1 MKEEQVKQVVEST
14 EQAVLDITQYRLAE
28 DVNKLRKKQFNFNNT
43 SLAVLIAG
51 IVFIIVMGLF
61 SYFIVAATNNN
72 SNEIQDTQD
81 ANTLTIVSAINAGDQ
96 NIVNGQADIIAGLD
110 GVNTK
115 VDEFGQQLDDVVAS
129 NNKVIEETQKV
140 AKKVD
145 SLSSLL
151 AKANKTTLHR
161 YQSCLYNHV
170 TVEKKLLVDAV
181 AICTKH
187 LQ

>member
-1 MKEEQVKQVVEST
+1 MKQEQV
-14 EQAVLDITQYRLAE
+14 EQ
-28 DVNKLRKKQFNFNNT
+28 
-43 SLAVLIAG
+43 
-51 IVFIIVMGLF
+51 
-61 SYFIVAATNNN
+61 IVAATDNLIAQSISDAIAEQFKKQNKTKVPANANMFIGIAVVVVLIVALFAGFNNLGN
-72 SNEIQDTQD
+72 KLNNTQD

-110 GVNTK
+110 GVSVK
-115 VDEFGQQLDDVVAS
+115 MDGVIAS
-129 NNKVIEETQKV
+129 NDKVIVETQKI

-151 AKANKTTLHR
+151 AKANKNTLHR

-170 TVEKKLLVDAV
+170 TVEKKLLADAV

-187 LQ
+187 LK

>member
-1 MKEEQVKQVVEST
+1 MKQEQV
-14 EQAVLDITQYRLAE
+14 EQ
-28 DVNKLRKKQFNFNNT
+28 
-43 SLAVLIAG
+43 
-51 IVFIIVMGLF
+51 
-61 SYFIVAATNNN
+61 IVAATDNLIAQSISDAIAEQFKKQNKTKVPANTNMFIGIAVVVVLIVALFAGFNNLGN
-72 SNEIQDTQD
+72 KLNNTQD

-110 GVNTK
+110 GVSVK
-115 VDEFGQQLDDVVAS
+115 MDGVIAS
-129 NNKVIEETQKV
+129 NDKVIVETQKI

-151 AKANKTTLHR
+151 AKANKNTLHR

-170 TVEKKLLVDAV
+170 TVEKKLLADAV

-187 LQ
+187 LK

>member
-1 MKEEQVKQVVEST
+1 MKQEQV
-14 EQAVLDITQYRLAE
+14 EQ
-28 DVNKLRKKQFNFNNT
+28 
-43 SLAVLIAG
+43 
-51 IVFIIVMGLF
+51 
-61 SYFIVAATNNN
+61 IVAATDNLIAQSISDAIAEQFKKQNKTKVPANTNMFIGIAVIVVLIIALFAGFNNLGN
-72 SNEIQDTQD
+72 KLNNTQD

-110 GVNTK
+110 GVSVK
-115 VDEFGQQLDDVVAS
+115 MDGVIAS
-129 NNKVIEETQKV
+129 NDKVIVETQKI

-170 TVEKKLLVDAV
+170 TVEKKLLADAV

-187 LQ
+187 LK

>member
-1 MKEEQVKQVVEST
+1 MKQEQV
-14 EQAVLDITQYRLAE
+14 EQ
-28 DVNKLRKKQFNFNNT
+28 
-43 SLAVLIAG
+43 
-51 IVFIIVMGLF
+51 
-61 SYFIVAATNNN
+61 IVAATDNLIAQSISDAIAEQFKKQNKTKVPANTNMFIGIAVIVVLMIALFAGFNNLGN
-72 SNEIQDTQD
+72 KLNNTQD

-110 GVNTK
+110 GVSVK
-115 VDEFGQQLDDVVAS
+115 MDGVIAS
-129 NNKVIEETQKV
+129 NDKVIVETQKI

-151 AKANKTTLHR
+151 AKANKNTLHR

-170 TVEKKLLVDAV
+170 TVEKKLLADAV

-187 LQ
+187 LK

>member
-1 MKEEQVKQVVEST
+1 MKQEQV
-14 EQAVLDITQYRLAE
+14 EQ
-28 DVNKLRKKQFNFNNT
+28 
-43 SLAVLIAG
+43 
-51 IVFIIVMGLF
+51 
-61 SYFIVAATNNN
+61 IVAATDNLIAQSISDAIAEQFKKQNKTKVPANTNMFIGIAVVVVLIIALFAGFNNLGN
-72 SNEIQDTQD
+72 KLNNTQD

-110 GVNTK
+110 GVSVK
-115 VDEFGQQLDDVVAS
+115 MDGVIAS
-129 NNKVIEETQKV
+129 NDKVIVETQKI

-151 AKANKTTLHR
+151 AKANKNTLHR

-170 TVEKKLLVDAV
+170 TVEKKLLADAV

-187 LQ
+187 LK

>member
-1 MKEEQVKQVVEST
+1 MKAEQIEQIVSATDSLIAQSISDAVAEQFKKRSKPAVNTNLIIGIVVIV
-14 EQAVLDITQYRLAE
+14 VLIIALFAG
-28 DVNKLRKKQFNFNNT
+28 FNN
-43 SLAVLIAG
+43 LG
-51 IVFIIVMGLF
+51 NNF
-61 SYFIVAATNNN
+61 S
-72 SNEIQDTQD
+72 STQD
-81 ANTLTIVSAINAGDQ
+81 ANTMTIVSAINAGDE

-115 VDEFGQQLDDVVAS
+115 VDEVGKQLDDVVAS

-151 AKANKTTLHR
+151 AKANKNTLHR

-187 LQ
+187 LK

>member
-1 MKEEQVKQVVEST
+1 MKQEQV
-14 EQAVLDITQYRLAE
+14 EQ
-28 DVNKLRKKQFNFNNT
+28 
-43 SLAVLIAG
+43 
-51 IVFIIVMGLF
+51 
-61 SYFIVAATNNN
+61 IVAATDNLIAQSISDAIAEQFKKQNKTKVPANTNMFIGIAVIVVLIIALFAGFNNLGN
-72 SNEIQDTQD
+72 KLNNTQD

-110 GVNTK
+110 GVSVK
-115 VDEFGQQLDDVVAS
+115 MDGVIAS
-129 NNKVIEETQKV
+129 NDKVIVETQKI

-151 AKANKTTLHR
+151 AKANKNTLHR

-170 TVEKKLLVDAV
+170 TVEKKLLADAV

-187 LQ
+187 LK

>member
-1 MKEEQVKQVVEST
+1 MKQEQV
-14 EQAVLDITQYRLAE
+14 EQ
-28 DVNKLRKKQFNFNNT
+28 
-43 SLAVLIAG
+43 
-51 IVFIIVMGLF
+51 
-61 SYFIVAATNNN
+61 IVAATDNLIAQSISDAIAEQFKKQNKTKVPANTNMFIGIAVIVVLIIALFAGFNNLGN
-72 SNEIQDTQD
+72 KLNNTQD

-110 GVNTK
+110 GVSVK
-115 VDEFGQQLDDVVAS
+115 MDGVIAS
-129 NNKVIEETQKV
+129 NDKVIVETQKI

-151 AKANKTTLHR
+151 AKANKNTLHR

-170 TVEKKLLVDAV
+170 TVEKKLMADAV

-187 LQ
+187 LK